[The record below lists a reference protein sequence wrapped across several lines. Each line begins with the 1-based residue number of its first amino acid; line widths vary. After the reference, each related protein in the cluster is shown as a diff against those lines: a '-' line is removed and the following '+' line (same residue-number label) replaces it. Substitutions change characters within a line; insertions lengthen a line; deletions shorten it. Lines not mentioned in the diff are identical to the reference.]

1 MLGIDLDGKKDI
13 LGIWISDSESAL
25 FWTTIFNELKNRG
38 VKDILIAC
46 HDNLIGFENAL
57 GGIF

>member
-1 MLGIDLDGKKDI
+1 
-13 LGIWISDSESAL
+13 LGIWISDSESAS

-46 HDNLIGFENAL
+46 HDNLPGFGNAL
-57 GGIF
+57 AAVFPKT